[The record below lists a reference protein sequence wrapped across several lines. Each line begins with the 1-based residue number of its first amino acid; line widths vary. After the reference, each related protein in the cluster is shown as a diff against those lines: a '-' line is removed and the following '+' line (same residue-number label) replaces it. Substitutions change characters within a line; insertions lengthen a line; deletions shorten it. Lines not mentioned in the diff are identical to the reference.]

1 MKAKFLILGTLAAG
15 LTIFAWGAFSH
26 EVLPWHNASVT
37 QFTYDQ
43 EELEGLRARFPEN
56 GMYAS
61 TQGVLAAV
69 ALKPDLSDPGDAMGT
84 NLVIELVTSLLVAFL
99 LAMILLST
107 RSPSVLHRAALTGM
121 MGAAAALAVYLPHW
135 NWWGFSMYYT
145 GVNILDTIIAWFL
158 AGLVLGA
165 LLKKMQVVV

>member
-1 MKAKFLILGTLAAG
+1 MWSF
-15 LTIFAWGAFSH
+15 FSH
-26 EVLPWHNASVT
+26 TVLPWHTASVT
-37 QFTYDQ
+37 QFEYDQ

-69 ALKPDLSDPGDAMGT
+69 ALKPDLSDPGEAMGT
-84 NLVIELVTSLLVAFL
+84 HVPIQLANDLLVAFL
-99 LAMILLST
+99 LAMILLAT

-135 NWWGFSMYYT
+135 NWYGFSLAYT
-145 GVNILDTIIAWFL
+145 GVNVLDMIVSWFL

-165 LLKKMQVVV
+165 LLKKMQVVI

>member
-1 MKAKFLILGTLAAG
+1 MKAKFLILGTLAGG
-15 LTIFAWGAFSH
+15 LTLFMWSFFSH
-26 EVLPWHNASVT
+26 TVLPWHTASVT
-37 QFTYDQ
+37 QFEYDQ